1 MSTVILGVVVLIYIK
16 LLENMS
22 LIVLFAYMYNQ
33 SNLLKKLI
41 EKNSRRRNKI
51 FVILFFALLGV
62 IGNYT
67 GIDIGPYAKHEINIS
82 KGNLGI
88 YDAIA
93 NTRPIA
99 SIVSGY
105 IYGPFIGMMVGIISG
120 THRYFLGG
128 FTAFACGISTVVEGI
143 IAGIIGNKV
152 KNKNFNIRY
161 ACIAAVIAEAFQML
175 IILILSYPFYSAVN
189 LVKAIAV
196 PMILIN
202 SMGTII
208 FISTIK
214 SAKEDCNRIA
224 AIEAQKALNIA
235 RKTLKYMR
243 KGLNTDTAKKVS
255 NIIYETT
262 NIDGIFIGNKEGIL
276 TCSGEDINKK
286 FLIDILKGY
295 YKSPSYKTIKIDNM
309 FFICSPFKIDNSDFE
324 GVLGLGMKSKKNI
337 TVYFTEFAEELS
349 ELLSNQIELY
359 KLNKLAEEAS
369 TAKFRILRAQIEPH
383 FLFNALNTISSFCRT
398 NPLKARDLILN
409 LSNYFRKT
417 LKRQEDFVHLKE
429 EVDFIQSYFS
439 IEKARF
445 GDRLK
450 LFIDIPDKIMDAKVP
465 SFILQPIVENAVK
478 HGILPKMEGGSI
490 YLRVSLEGSEINFSI
505 EDTGIGMDEERLRE
519 VLINWPGI
527 GLKNVNER
535 LKLLY
540 GQESA
545 LSIETHLNSGT
556 KINFIIPIKEEE
568 VVNG

>member
-1 MSTVILGVVVLIYIK
+1 MIYIK
-16 LLENMS
+16 LLENMA

-41 EKNSRRRNKI
+41 ENNSTKKNKI
-51 FVILFFALLGV
+51 FIVIFFAALGV

-82 KGNLGI
+82 QRNLGI

-105 IYGPFIGMMVGIISG
+105 IYGPFIGMMVGVISG

-128 FTAFACGISTVVEGI
+128 FTAFACGISTVVEGLVG
-143 IAGIIGNKV
+143 GIIGNKV
-152 KNKNFNIRY
+152 KNKNFDIKH
-161 ACIAAVIAEAFQML
+161 ACAAAIIAEGFQML
-175 IILILSYPFYSAVN
+175 IILILSHPFYSALN
-189 LVKAIAV
+189 LVKVIAV
-196 PMILIN
+196 PMIIIN

-214 SAKEDCNRIA
+214 SAREDCSRIA

-235 RKTLKYMR
+235 RRTLKYMR
-243 KGLNTDTAKKVS
+243 KGLNTDTAKKIS

-262 NIDGIFIGNKEGIL
+262 NIDGIFIGNKDGIL
-276 TCSGEDINKK
+276 TCFGEEIDKK
-286 FLIDILKGY
+286 NLIDILNEY
-295 YKSPSYKTIKIDNM
+295 YKSPSYKTIKIGNM
-309 FFICSPFKIDNSDFE
+309 FFICSLFRIDNSSFE

-337 TVYFTEFAEELS
+337 TIYFTEFAEELS

-359 KLNKLAEEAS
+359 KLNKLAEEVS
-369 TAKFRILRAQIEPH
+369 TAKFKALRAQIEPH

-398 NPLKARDLILN
+398 NPLKARELILN

-417 LKRQEDFVHLKE
+417 LKRQEDFIYLKE
-429 EVDFIQSYFS
+429 EVEFIQSYFS

-450 LFIDIPDKIMDAKVP
+450 LFINIPDKIMEVKVP
-465 SFILQPIVENAVK
+465 SFMLQPIVENAVK
-478 HGILPKMEGGSI
+478 HGILPQKEGGNI
-490 YLRVSLEGSEINFSI
+490 YISVSSENSKINFSI
-505 EDTGIGMDEERLRE
+505 EDTGVGMHEERLKE
-519 VLINWPGI
+519 VLVNWPGI

-540 GQESA
+540 GEESV
-545 LSIETHLNSGT
+545 LNIETHLNRGT
-556 KINFIIPIKEEE
+556 KINFIIPVKASS
-568 VVNG
+568 